1 MLNAHYA
8 MFDESS
14 IRWYLERAGLVVE
27 SLRVNEHPNLL
38 VWARKPR

>member
-14 IRWYLERAGLVVE
+14 IRWYLARAGLVVE

-38 VWARKPR
+38 VWARKP